1 MDVEEALKIL
11 AMSEQERYQNGIE
24 NTDEALKKVKSE
36 IDFWRRSFEGV
47 KDQCMKQFHEIEKL
61 KEKNLK
67 LWKKPQQY
75 DKELMARYNKLW
87 AEKNSL
93 EMWYKDNFEE
103 VKGYVEDFNNAYR
116 KFVDFME
123 SRKSKDGD

>member
-1 MDVEEALKIL
+1 MDINEALKVL

-36 IDFWRRSFEGV
+36 LDFWQRSFEGV
-47 KDQCMKQFHEIEKL
+47 KNQCMKQYHEIEKL
-61 KEKNLK
+61 KDQNHK

-75 DKELMARYNKLW
+75 DKELMARYNKLLT
-87 AEKNSL
+87 EKNAL
-93 EMWYKDNFEE
+93 EMWYEDGFEE
-103 VKGYVEDFNNAYR
+103 VKYYVGDFNNAYR

>member
-11 AMSEQERYQNGIE
+11 AMNEQERYQNGIE

-87 AEKNSL
+87 AEKNFL

>member
-11 AMSEQERYQNGIE
+11 AMSEQGRYRNGIE

-36 IDFWRRSFEGV
+36 IDFWRRSFAGV

-67 LWKKPQQY
+67 LWKKPQQ
-75 DKELMARYNKLW
+75 
-87 AEKNSL
+87 
-93 EMWYKDNFEE
+93 
-103 VKGYVEDFNNAYR
+103 G
-116 KFVDFME
+116 
-123 SRKSKDGD
+123 GI

>member
-24 NTDEALKKVKSE
+24 NTDEALKKVRSE
-36 IDFWRRSFEGV
+36 IDFLRRSFEGV

-75 DKELMARYNKLW
+75 DKELMARYNKLLT
-87 AEKNSL
+87 EKNAL
-93 EMWYKDNFEE
+93 EMWYEDGFEE
-103 VKGYVEDFNNAYR
+103 VKYYVGEFNNAYQN
-116 KFVDFME
+116 FIDFME
-123 SRKSKDGD
+123 SRKPKDGD

>member
-93 EMWYKDNFEE
+93 ELWYKDNFEE

-116 KFVDFME
+116 EFVDFME

>member
-36 IDFWRRSFEGV
+36 INFWRRSFEGV

>member
-11 AMSEQERYQNGIE
+11 AMNEQERYKNGIE

-75 DKELMARYNKLW
+75 DKELMERYNKLL

-93 EMWYKDNFEE
+93 EMWYEDGFEE
-103 VKGYVEDFNNAYR
+103 VKYYVEEFNNAYR

-123 SRKSKDGD
+123 SKKSKDGD